1 MVRKI
6 KRLADRPDRFVSI
19 DQQMGR
25 DPEAWRKKLEWW
37 HNLGINTGLLLT
49 LLEGTRVARS
59 LFEEELEARVDSL
72 TTWNIRRA
80 RSALKRAEPLIRL
93 LKTEVALDGPPDL
106 FFGDLGE
113 QIERSVKN
121 YIAVL
126 RCPALPAHH
135 PGEPWLR
142 EKVLLLARLLLAC
155 NQSWKRTVRA
165 IHELFELAGHG
176 DVTTV
181 EKIRHYIRAERRRD
195 PKFGVGHAARVG
207 PWFAKTRAWRSTPN
221 DLGEQRRSGRPRP
234 RGRPSAPARKKRR

>member
-1 MVRKI
+1 MARQI
-6 KRLADRPDRFVSI
+6 KRLSSRSDGVLGIGQLRRRNPK
-19 DQQMGR
+19 
-25 DPEAWRKKLEWW
+25 AWEKALRWW
-37 HNLGINTGLLLT
+37 GGLGINTWLLLRF
-49 LLEGTRVARS
+49 LEGTRVARS

-80 RSALKRAEPLIRL
+80 RSALKRADPLIRL

-113 QIERSVKN
+113 QIERSVNN

-126 RCPALPAHH
+126 RGPALPAHH

-155 NQSWKRTVRA
+155 NQSWKTTVRA

-176 DVTTV
+176 DVATV

-195 PKFGVGHAARVG
+195 PKFGVGHAARLG
-207 PWFAKTRAWRSTPN
+207 AWFAKTRAWRPTPN
-221 DLGEQRRSGRPRP
+221 DLGEQRRNRRPRP
-234 RGRPSAPARKKRR
+234 RRRPSAPVRKKRR